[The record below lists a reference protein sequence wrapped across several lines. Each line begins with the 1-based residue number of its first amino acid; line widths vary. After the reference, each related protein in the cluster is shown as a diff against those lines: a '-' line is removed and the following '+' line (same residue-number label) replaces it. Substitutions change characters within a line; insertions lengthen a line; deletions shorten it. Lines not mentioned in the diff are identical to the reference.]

1 MRSFA
6 SAAVFGCDDLKY
18 IFRNFKDFIRNERLI
33 FVLVALCSLTSA
45 IVLCFSYGLYY
56 HYQTEKTVGETDSSA
71 ITFVYSDMMDARKK
85 RDAALFQS
93 RLFSGP
99 RLTAAQI
106 KTILDSFPLEVWKN
120 NVDVDFTY
128 IYDASETTFTI
139 YSDGAVMA
147 SDLYLIN
154 TISKYDVSTGS
165 FTMSAEDEK
174 RMNNPMHCLSGRHLT
189 AEDVVYGRRLAVL
202 DENMFQRV
210 TGSEKPYNE
219 YETPPTIELFGEP
232 FEIIGIQ
239 RAPEITIPVTAVPD
253 GVPVDGF
260 LGDCT
265 VLYYDLPVSHNQYM
279 LVKERMEEAYPGI
292 LEVRELKFAQTD
304 AIYYNTVIGI
314 SVFVA
319 AVAALNFAI
328 LYQFV
333 VMNRRKMIAVFGCCG
348 CTRRRISRIFLG
360 ELMTM
365 TLPLLLVGMVCYQYL
380 ILPLLTERFVYIAGA
395 YSLKLYGL
403 IFAIFA
409 VITLLLVRIMLH
421 RYISRLPVDC
431 LKGGDGT

>member
-1 MRSFA
+1 MKF
-6 SAAVFGCDDLKY
+6 V
-18 IFRNFKDFIRNERLI
+18 FRNLGDFLKNERVVFI
-33 FVLVALCSLTSA
+33 LVMLCSFSSA
-45 IVLCFSYGLYY
+45 VVLCFAYGLYY
-56 HYQTEKTVGETDSSA
+56 QYKTDKAVGETESTRISVCYADTEDAILKGDEALYKSRIFTGKRLTYKQLLPVIFSLPQPVWTNFICFNQMLLYDDSRGELILNPDTSMVVMNVDF
-71 ITFVYSDMMDARKK
+71 IIPIGMLDTSTMQFTMDA
-85 RDAALFQS
+85 
-93 RLFSGP
+93 
-99 RLTAAQI
+99 
-106 KTILDSFPLEVWKN
+106 
-120 NVDVDFTY
+120 
-128 IYDASETTFTI
+128 ET
-139 YSDGAVMA
+139 
-147 SDLYLIN
+147 
-154 TISKYDVSTGS
+154 
-165 FTMSAEDEK
+165 EK
-174 RMNNPMHCLSGRHLT
+174 RIALSFNTLAGRGLT
-189 AEDVVYGRRLAVL
+189 AEDAVYGRRVATLNE
-202 DENMFQRV
+202 DMFQRY

-232 FEIIGIQ
+232 FEIIGISGGGYGPINIPMSSI
-239 RAPEITIPVTAVPD
+239 PED
-253 GVPVDGF
+253 
-260 LGDCT
+260 T
-265 VLYYDLPVSHNQYM
+265 VIDAYVGICIELLYDLPVSHNQYM
-279 LVKERMEEAYPGI
+279 LVKERVEEAYPGI
-292 LEVRELKFAQTD
+292 LVVQELKFAQTD